1 MENFSVYLRDIPA
14 GLTRLMSAT
23 INGDASGVDPT
34 IVPSMSADGDIV
46 AFESSAATLV
56 ADDRNRASDVFVR
69 SFNAETNE
77 LISARHSA
85 LASLTANNASG
96 FSPPSVSA
104 DGRYVA
110 FVSDATDLVTNDT
123 NNQRDVFVRDLLT
136 GAIVLASAD
145 SNGVA
150 PPAISSD
157 PAISG
162 DGRYVAF
169 TSRIIEPGALR
180 QVYVRDLQAGS
191 TRLVS
196 VAVNGVESGQW
207 RIVVAVNQRRRKTSA
222 LPKQGAK
229 PGLGFV

>member
-1 MENFSVYLRDIPA
+1 MR
-14 GLTRLMSAT
+14 
-23 INGDASGVDPT
+23 
-34 IVPSMSADGDIV
+34 
-46 AFESSAATLV
+46 
-56 ADDRNRASDVFVR
+56 
-69 SFNAETNE
+69 
-77 LISARHSA
+77 
-85 LASLTANNASG
+85 
-96 FSPPSVSA
+96 
-104 DGRYVA
+104 
-110 FVSDATDLVTNDT
+110 TDLVTNDT

-169 TSRIIEPGALR
+169 SSRIIEPGALR

-196 VAVNGVESGQW
+196 VAVNGVSLGNGESSSPAISEDGKRVLFRARRETW
-207 RIVVAVNQRRRKTSA
+207 HRARSAVESRTCSCAIWSWEPIMPSREL
-222 LPKQGAK
+222 LP
-229 PGLGFV
+229 